1 MGVIIGLIAAVL
13 IGIGGAATAAV
24 VVTVNS
30 SPDKTVDLRGAQ
42 TPKPWSNVPNYD
54 DK

>member
-1 MGVIIGLIAAVL
+1 MEVIIGLIAAVL
-13 IGIGGAATAAV
+13 IGVAGAATTAV

-30 SPDKTVDLRGAQ
+30 SPDKTVNFSEVH
-42 TPKPWSNVPNYD
+42 TPKPWAGVPNYD